1 MDARVALITG
11 GTRGIGLGIGEC
23 LAEEGFDLA
32 LCGRRPE
39 HEIEEVCHSLE
50 KKGVQVRYI
59 RADVARPDDRDRL
72 MEQVQDAYGRLNVL
86 VNNAGIAPAVR
97 ADILEA
103 TEESFET
110 VLRVNLQGP
119 YFLTQRAANWMIRQK
134 QQDPDVSCCIIN
146 VSSISATVVS
156 VNRGEYCISKAG
168 IAMATQL
175 WAARLGE
182 HGIPVYEIQP
192 GVIATDMTSGVK
204 EKYDRLIEEGLLV
217 EARWGLPRDI
227 GTAAAMLARG
237 DLSYATGQVL
247 VVDGG
252 LRLPRL

>member
-1 MDARVALITG
+1 MDAPVALITG
-11 GTRGIGLGIGEC
+11 GTRGIGLGIADC
-23 LAEEGFDLA
+23 LAQEGYHLA

-39 HEIEEVCHSLE
+39 TEIEEVCRSLE
-50 KKGVQVRYI
+50 KRGGKVRYI
-59 RADVARPDDRDRL
+59 QADVARRDDRDRL
-72 MEQVQDAYGRLNVL
+72 IDQVGGTYQRLNVL
-86 VNNAGIAPAVR
+86 INNAGIAPAVR

-119 YFLTQRAANWMIRQK
+119 YFLTQRAANWMILQK
-134 QQDPDVSCCIIN
+134 QQNPDFSCCIIN

-182 HGIPVYEIQP
+182 HKIPVYEIQP
-192 GVIATDMTSGVK
+192 GVIATDMTAGVK

-217 EARWGLPRDI
+217 EARWGLPKDI

-252 LRLPRL
+252 LTLARL